1 MSGVLLVLP
10 LEVLFGFDVSELLP
24 DVSELLLLFF
34 LCFFFLVVVS
44 AEDAL
49 ESELEPL
56 VPLMSPELPLLVE
69 DGLLLPCGLD
79 PVPGEL
85 VPDCCATAMPI
96 EKRAAVEIARS
107 FLDIR
112 ISCCGRSGFHGMRL
126 LPIEIAEPPCLLW
139 NSL

>member
-1 MSGVLLVLP
+1 MSGVLLLP
-10 LEVLFGFDVSELLP
+10 LEVPFGFDVSELLP

-44 AEDAL
+44 AE
-49 ESELEPL
+49 ESLAGLEPL
-56 VPLMSPELPLLVE
+56 VPLISPELPLLVE

-112 ISCCGRSGFHGMRL
+112 ISCVEEVAFMG
-126 LPIEIAEPPCLLW
+126 
-139 NSL
+139 